1 MSTIL
6 KQPVTPYP
14 LATKSKE
21 VIPHELAAPAGCYKI
36 SIQAGASY
44 VLSNPPR
51 TPVVAV
57 VSGVPILVVFTN
69 EGAPAVVEGQLISGG
84 MICPPGT
91 TVVGRPRDQN
101 NIVLF
106 NESDEA
112 TTIYVQL
119 LHSWNVLGT
128 DVQTTRI

>member
-1 MSTIL
+1 MS
-6 KQPVTPYP
+6 
-14 LATKSKE
+14 
-21 VIPHELAAPAGCYKI
+21 
-36 SIQAGASY
+36 GA
-44 VLSNPPR
+44 
-51 TPVVAV
+51 
-57 VSGVPILVVFTN
+57 PILVVFTN
-69 EGAPAVVEGQLISGG
+69 GGAPAVVEGQLISGG

-106 NESDEA
+106 NESDEDA
-112 TTIYVQL
+112 TIYVQL